1 MGSAPTLTQ
10 ISVHPSWILWLS
22 ILVYFQASLVL
33 PFLIAAAL
41 HEFGHYLVLR
51 RMNKQPTRLT
61 LSCSGIAMETPPLG
75 YREELIAAAAGPLVS
90 FLLGLVFP
98 VAPLTALYSV
108 CLGLFNLLPIPG
120 LDGGR
125 ILTALLH
132 MRFHPETAD
141 RLSCLVGLLSA
152 TTVCMISLI
161 LSIRFSLG
169 LWPVLV
175 SALFLLR
182 AMQVWR
188 L

>member
-1 MGSAPTLTQ
+1 
-10 ISVHPSWILWLS
+10 
-22 ILVYFQASLVL
+22 
-33 PFLIAAAL
+33 
-41 HEFGHYLVLR
+41 
-51 RMNKQPTRLT
+51 MNKRPNRLT
-61 LSCSGIAMETPPLG
+61 LSFSGIALETPPLG
-75 YREELIAAAAGPLVS
+75 YQEELAAAAAGPLVS
-90 FLLGLVFP
+90 FLLGLAFP
-98 VAPLTALYSV
+98 IAPLTALYSV

-125 ILTALLH
+125 MLAALLH
-132 MRFHPETAD
+132 MHFYDETAD
-141 RLSCLVGLLSA
+141 WLCGCIGCLAAGVICIA
-152 TTVCMISLI
+152 SLV